1 MQTSNDAGGIQ
12 VEKTPFVHSL
22 GTRIL
27 ILMLVVSLIPL
38 GVSMYLSLTESLA
51 AIKQATQQGQQEA
64 GVAEQQSINGWLDDQ
79 LNQVAYMAE
88 LADIKSLEPERVAPA
103 MDQAKEKLKIFNSL
117 FLVGTNGMEI
127 YDTGAGLGNT
137 QALVDLNDRD
147 YFKRAMQGET
157 LIADPVVS
165 KSTGQMVLI
174 MAAPVKDE
182 QGNIIAVA
190 GGSLTLDIIASQLKS
205 LQIEDT
211 GEAYL
216 LNEKGYFLTD
226 SRFSSQLKKLGKI
239 TDRVEL
245 ELQDPTQMAK
255 DAVAGNTVQKTF
267 TDLRGQEVMGV
278 FLPIQA
284 ANVHWALVVKQDT
297 REAFTEVN
305 TLVKNIIILLCVVS
319 IAVIAVSILFSRS
332 IVNILNTAVLA
343 GNLLSVGDTGLSKLT
358 AEERMRLRSRKDELG
373 ALAHS
378 FTRMIA
384 YQTDMSQMTRSIANG
399 DLAITIQPKSEQDL
413 LGNSL
418 KNMLEN
424 LRVLIQDVR
433 NSAEMVNSASRQLS
447 DAALQ
452 AGQATNQISQ
462 TMQQVAQGTA
472 NQSQAASHTA
482 STMDEMSHSV
492 AEVAAGA
499 RDQASAVEKATALSD
514 QLTHS
519 IQQLAQA
526 AQGGADGGKAAS
538 QASQTGVQTVE
549 NTIQAI
555 NSIRSSVGQSAEK
568 VQEMGLKSDQIGVII
583 ETIDDI
589 ASQTNLLAL
598 NAAIE
603 AARAGEHGKGFAV
616 VADEVRKLA
625 ERSSL
630 ATKEISALIKSI
642 QATVSEAVIAMQA
655 GILEVENGVVRAN
668 QAGEALSSIIS
679 TAQVVYEGGEA
690 AVQVAQKAL
699 SASDELITAMDNVS
713 AVVEQNTAATT
724 QMAID
729 SSEINQAVENIA
741 SISEE
746 NSAAVEEVSA
756 SAEEMTAQVEEVT
769 ASAQSLADMAR
780 ELMEVVGQFR
790 LETGMEII

>member
-1 MQTSNDAGGIQ
+1 
-12 VEKTPFVHSL
+12 
-22 GTRIL
+22 
-27 ILMLVVSLIPL
+27 
-38 GVSMYLSLTESLA
+38 
-51 AIKQATQQGQQEA
+51 
-64 GVAEQQSINGWLDDQ
+64 
-79 LNQVAYMAE
+79 
-88 LADIKSLEPERVAPA
+88 
-103 MDQAKEKLKIFNSL
+103 
-117 FLVGTNGMEI
+117 
-127 YDTGAGLGNT
+127 
-137 QALVDLNDRD
+137 
-147 YFKRAMQGET
+147 
-157 LIADPVVS
+157 
-165 KSTGQMVLI
+165 
-174 MAAPVKDE
+174 
-182 QGNIIAVA
+182 
-190 GGSLTLDIIASQLKS
+190 
-205 LQIEDT
+205 
-211 GEAYL
+211 
-216 LNEKGYFLTD
+216 
-226 SRFSSQLKKLGKI
+226 
-239 TDRVEL
+239 
-245 ELQDPTQMAK
+245 
-255 DAVAGNTVQKTF
+255 
-267 TDLRGQEVMGV
+267 
-278 FLPIQA
+278 
-284 ANVHWALVVKQDT
+284 
-297 REAFTEVN
+297 
-305 TLVKNIIILLCVVS
+305 VS
-319 IAVIAVSILFSRS
+319 IAVTAVSILFSRS
-332 IVNILNTAVLA
+332 IVSILNTVVLA
-343 GNLLSVGDTGLSKLT
+343 GILLSVGDTGLSQLT
-358 AEERMRLRSRKDELG
+358 AEDRKRLRSRKDEMG
-373 ALAHS
+373 AIARS

-399 DLAITIQPKSEQDL
+399 DLAIAIQPKSEQDL

-424 LRVLIQDVR
+424 LRVLIQNVR

-472 NQSQAASHTA
+472 NQSQATSHTA
-482 STMDEMSHSV
+482 STMDEMSRSV
-492 AEVAAGA
+492 SEVASGA

-555 NSIRSSVGQSAEK
+555 NSIRTSVGQSAEK

-630 ATKEISALIKSI
+630 ATKEISTLIKSI

-679 TAQVVYEGGEA
+679 TARVVYEGGA
-690 AVQVAQKAL
+690 SAVQVAQKAL
-699 SASDELITAMDNVS
+699 SASEELIAAMDNVS

-724 QMAID
+724 QMAVD

-769 ASAQSLADMAR
+769 ASAQSLAEMAH

-790 LETGMEII
+790 LETGME